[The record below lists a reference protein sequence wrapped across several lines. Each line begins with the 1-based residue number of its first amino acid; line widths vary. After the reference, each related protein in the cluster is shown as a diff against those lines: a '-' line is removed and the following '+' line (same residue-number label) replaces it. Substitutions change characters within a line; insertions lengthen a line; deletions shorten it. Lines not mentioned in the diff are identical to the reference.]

1 MSSWILDSGASF
13 HMTHESTHLGPMSS
27 FPSPMSIK
35 IVDGTPLPIVSHG
48 TLHTAQFYVPFVS
61 HVSQLHLQLFSVGQI
76 MIVVS
81 FLILMLVLFII
92 ITPRPWLVLAT
103 GFVIQPVSSFH
114 FAPLDSYC

>member
-1 MSSWILDSGASF
+1 
-13 HMTHESTHLGPMSS
+13 MTHESTHLGPMSS